1 MKNYYEILQVNE
13 NASQEIIEK
22 AYKVLVKKYHPDL
35 QNGEKSLYAEEVI
48 KNINEAYEVLSDN
61 FLREQY
67 NIELQKDKK
76 RKIEKL
82 YGKPEQKQSEKKT
95 KSEEKKP
102 YEKKDNSK
110 QNKVGTLD
118 GIISIVK
125 ELIKN
130 KPKREEVK
138 EITKKDLVALG
149 LTVVVILIIGVIL
162 WFIPFTN
169 SWIRE
174 LLFENV
180 LFSWIFK

>member
-35 QNGEKSLYAEEVI
+35 QDGDKSVYAEEVI

-82 YGKPEQKQSEKKT
+82 YGKQEEKVSPEKTKKNEKKT
-95 KSEEKKP
+95 DEKVADN
-102 YEKKDNSK
+102 KK
-110 QNKVGTLD
+110 NKVGTLD
-118 GIISIVK
+118 GIIDIIKV
-125 ELIKN
+125 LLKN
-130 KPKREEVK
+130 KPKREEIK
-138 EITKKDLVALG
+138 EVTKKDFVALG
-149 LTVVVILIIGVIL
+149 LTVVVILVIGVIL

-169 SWIRE
+169 SWMRE